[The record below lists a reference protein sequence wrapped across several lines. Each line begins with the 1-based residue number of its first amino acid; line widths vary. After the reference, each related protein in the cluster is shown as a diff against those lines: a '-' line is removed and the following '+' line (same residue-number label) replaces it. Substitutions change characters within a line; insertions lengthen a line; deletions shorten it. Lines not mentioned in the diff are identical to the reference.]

1 MITTQQQLLLKQ
13 YQEKSFVSSI
23 LAEEACNYFSFI
35 KNIINIPLIICN
47 SAMVCINSSI
57 TDQELLKI
65 LNIILNSST
74 GLILSLI
81 SNFKIYE
88 NIQQYHQLQI
98 KYIKLSHL
106 IDSKLAND
114 LENINTE
121 FITGIID
128 DYDQIIET
136 QEYSFPVRI
145 KKRIKKQYEGKLTLP
160 SSLSIDIISI
170 CDSNNRCCNNV
181 I

>member
-1 MITTQQQLLLKQ
+1 MISAQQQLLLKQ

-47 SAMVCINSSI
+47 SAMVCINSTI

-88 NIQQYHQLQI
+88 NITQYHQLQI
-98 KYIKLSHL
+98 KFTKLSHL
-106 IDSKLAND
+106 IDSKLTNE
-114 LENINTE
+114 LETIDNE
-121 FITGIID
+121 FIKSVID
-128 DYDQIIET
+128 DYDAITET
-136 QEYSFPVRI
+136 QEFPYPNTI
-145 KKRIKKQYEGKLTLP
+145 KKRIKKQYENKFSLP
-160 SSLSIDIISI
+160 SALSVDVVEI
-170 CDSNNRCCNNV
+170 CDNNKCCMKV
-181 I
+181 

>member
-1 MITTQQQLLLKQ
+1 MITAQQQLLLKQ

-121 FITGIID
+121 FIQNIID
-128 DYDQIIET
+128 DYDTITES
-136 QEYSFPVRI
+136 QEFPYPSRI
-145 KKRIKKQYEGKLTLP
+145 RKKVKKEYENKLTLP
-160 SSLSIDIISI
+160 SSLAINIVEL
-170 CDSNNRCCNNV
+170 CDNNKCCIKV
-181 I
+181 